1 MAWEMVKLPLWAEFM
16 AWEMVKPEGRCRK
29 PRPATASLFEWAL
42 TLDMQRGAELV
53 GAGR

>member
-1 MAWEMVKLPLWAEFM
+1 
-16 AWEMVKPEGRCRK
+16 MVKPKGRSRK

>member
-1 MAWEMVKLPLWAEFM
+1 
-16 AWEMVKPEGRCRK
+16 MVKPEGRSRK

-42 TLDMQRGAELV
+42 TLDMQRGAELI